1 MLINDL
7 TFLMRNVTILLETE
21 ATIFSWFV
29 SL

>member
-21 ATIFSWFV
+21 MTLFSWFV